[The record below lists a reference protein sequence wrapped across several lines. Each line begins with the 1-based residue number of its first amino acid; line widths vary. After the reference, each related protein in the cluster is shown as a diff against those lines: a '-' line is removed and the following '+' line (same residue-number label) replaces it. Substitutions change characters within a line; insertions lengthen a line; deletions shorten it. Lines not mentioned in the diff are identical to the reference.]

1 MSRSFDAEAQ
11 EFVAEHIRSTEGYGA
26 KKRLWETLQELA
38 AEYGWKIGS
47 QASFYRIC
55 DALGEL
61 LEAETGVRICG

>member
-1 MSRSFDAEAQ
+1 
-11 EFVAEHIRSTEGYGA
+11 
-26 KKRLWETLQELA
+26 LQELA